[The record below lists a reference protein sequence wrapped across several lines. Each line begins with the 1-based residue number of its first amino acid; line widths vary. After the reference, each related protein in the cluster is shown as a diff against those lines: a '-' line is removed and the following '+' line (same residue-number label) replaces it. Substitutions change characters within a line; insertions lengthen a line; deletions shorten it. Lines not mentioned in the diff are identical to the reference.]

1 MIDTLIFKDLPFKPD
16 NHTIIYVENEY
27 DEEVNRYIQDNYETI
42 KTSLKGSGYQFVYI
56 PFFVN
61 ELTQK
66 GVLPYYAPYLDLTEN
81 KSRLTSSWLLEYL
94 DNPADKAAFQPSLVY
109 WSASD
114 YAQVLAIHDY
124 DYTRTNDF
132 NELFRHIIVR
142 YCRKDNKL
150 GNEPTEEAERKHR
163 ERCRKNHSFFN
174 RFKKG
179 LDNLSGEL
187 FGTKGTN
194 DDRFSVE
201 SRELLE
207 DVIYKIDLLRQRGFS
222 QAMLEAII
230 HQEEKLSRLVITK
243 DYDIY
248 LPDYHNME
256 IKMAP
261 LSKAVFFLFLRH
273 PEGIIFKHLPDY
285 HDELL
290 GIYSQLK
297 DGMIS
302 PAHRKSIDDITNP
315 FNNSINEKCA
325 RIREAFVSKFDERL
339 ANHYCVDGPRGEAK
353 KIDLPRDLVTWQ

>member
-1 MIDTLIFKDLPFKPD
+1 MDVTFAGMVK
-16 NHTIIYVENEY
+16 
-27 DEEVNRYIQDNYETI
+27 EVMERI
-42 KTSLKGSGYQFVYI
+42 
-56 PFFVN
+56 
-61 ELTQK
+61 
-66 GVLPYYAPYLDLTEN
+66 A
-81 KSRLTSSWLLEYL
+81 
-94 DNPADKAAFQPSLVY
+94 
-109 WSASD
+109 
-114 YAQVLAIHDY
+114 
-124 DYTRTNDF
+124 
-132 NELFRHIIVR
+132 
-142 YCRKDNKL
+142 KL
-150 GNEPTEEAERKHR
+150 
-163 ERCRKNHSFFN
+163 
-174 RFKKG
+174 
-179 LDNLSGEL
+179 
-187 FGTKGTN
+187 
-194 DDRFSVE
+194 
-201 SRELLE
+201 RELGISVAVLE
-207 DVIYKIDLLRQRGFS
+207 QL
-222 QAMLEAII
+222 I

>member
-1 MIDTLIFKDLPFKPD
+1 MFGSDDDADTLDAGPVSS
-16 NHTIIYVENEY
+16 T
-27 DEEVNRYIQDNYETI
+27 YE
-42 KTSLKGSGYQFVYI
+42 
-56 PFFVN
+56 
-61 ELTQK
+61 
-66 GVLPYYAPYLDLTEN
+66 
-81 KSRLTSSWLLEYL
+81 
-94 DNPADKAAFQPSLVY
+94 ADKAFTY
-109 WSASD
+109 
-114 YAQVLAIHDY
+114 
-124 DYTRTNDF
+124 
-132 NELFRHIIVR
+132 
-142 YCRKDNKL
+142 
-150 GNEPTEEAERKHR
+150 
-163 ERCRKNHSFFN
+163 
-174 RFKKG
+174 
-179 LDNLSGEL
+179 
-187 FGTKGTN
+187 
-194 DDRFSVE
+194 E
-201 SRELLE
+201 SRQLVKEVMERIAKLRELGISVAVLE
-207 DVIYKIDLLRQRGFS
+207 QL
-222 QAMLEAII
+222 I

>member
-1 MIDTLIFKDLPFKPD
+1 MFGSDDADVLDAGPVSST
-16 NHTIIYVENEY
+16 
-27 DEEVNRYIQDNYETI
+27 YE
-42 KTSLKGSGYQFVYI
+42 
-56 PFFVN
+56 
-61 ELTQK
+61 
-66 GVLPYYAPYLDLTEN
+66 
-81 KSRLTSSWLLEYL
+81 
-94 DNPADKAAFQPSLVY
+94 ADKAFTY
-109 WSASD
+109 
-114 YAQVLAIHDY
+114 
-124 DYTRTNDF
+124 
-132 NELFRHIIVR
+132 
-142 YCRKDNKL
+142 
-150 GNEPTEEAERKHR
+150 
-163 ERCRKNHSFFN
+163 
-174 RFKKG
+174 
-179 LDNLSGEL
+179 
-187 FGTKGTN
+187 
-194 DDRFSVE
+194 E
-201 SRELLE
+201 SRQLVKEVMERIAKLRELGISVAVLE
-207 DVIYKIDLLRQRGFS
+207 QL
-222 QAMLEAII
+222 I

>member
-1 MIDTLIFKDLPFKPD
+1 MFFKFGRKKSTKTQDD
-16 NHTIIYVENEY
+16 HAIIN
-27 DEEVNRYIQDNYETI
+27 
-42 KTSLKGSGYQFVYI
+42 SGYEHK
-56 PFFVN
+56 
-61 ELTQK
+61 ELLTDK
-66 GVLPYYAPYLDLTEN
+66 EVLEYFAPYADLSALPT
-81 KSRLTSSWLLEYL
+81 
-94 DNPADKAAFQPSLVY
+94 PSLVEVADY
-109 WSASD
+109 ECHAQTDMVYSD
-114 YAQVLAIHDY
+114 KDQKEQEARILAG
-124 DYTRTNDF
+124 
-132 NELFRHIIVR
+132 
-142 YCRKDNKL
+142 KDAEEERFKL
-150 GNEPTEEAERKHR
+150 VKESEEEKARRAEEAERKRQER
-163 ERCRKNHSFFN
+163 ERRKRVFFN
-174 RFKKG
+174 RYTKG
-179 LDNLSGEL
+179 FDNLSGEL
-187 FGTKGTN
+187 FGS
-194 DDRFSVE
+194 DDDADTLDAGPVISTYEADKAFTYE
-201 SRELLE
+201 SRQLVKEVMERIAKLRELGISVAVLE
-207 DVIYKIDLLRQRGFS
+207 QL
-222 QAMLEAII
+222 I

-302 PAHRKSIDDITNP
+302 PAHRKSIDDITDP

>member
-1 MIDTLIFKDLPFKPD
+1 MFFKFGRKKSTKTQDD
-16 NHTIIYVENEY
+16 HAIINSGHEHKELLTDKEVLEY
-27 DEEVNRYIQDNYETI
+27 
-42 KTSLKGSGYQFVYI
+42 F
-56 PFFVN
+56 
-61 ELTQK
+61 
-66 GVLPYYAPYLDLTEN
+66 APYADLSALPTPSLAEV
-81 KSRLTSSWLLEYL
+81 
-94 DNPADKAAFQPSLVY
+94 ADYECHAQTDMVYSDEDQKEQEARILANKAAEEERLRLIKESEEEKKRR
-109 WSASD
+109 A
-114 YAQVLAIHDY
+114 
-124 DYTRTNDF
+124 
-132 NELFRHIIVR
+132 
-142 YCRKDNKL
+142 
-150 GNEPTEEAERKHR
+150 EEAERKRKER
-163 ERCRKNHSFFN
+163 ERKKNIFLNSYN
-174 RFKKG
+174 KG

-187 FGTKGTN
+187 FGSDDTKDLLDAGPVSSTYEA
-194 DDRFSVE
+194 DKAFTYE
-201 SRELLE
+201 SRQLVKEVMERIAKLRELGISVAVLE
-207 DVIYKIDLLRQRGFS
+207 QL
-222 QAMLEAII
+222 I

>member
-1 MIDTLIFKDLPFKPD
+1 MFFKFGRKKSTKTQDD
-16 NHTIIYVENEY
+16 HAIINSGHEHKELLTDKEVLEY
-27 DEEVNRYIQDNYETI
+27 
-42 KTSLKGSGYQFVYI
+42 F
-56 PFFVN
+56 
-61 ELTQK
+61 
-66 GVLPYYAPYLDLTEN
+66 APYADLSALPT
-81 KSRLTSSWLLEYL
+81 
-94 DNPADKAAFQPSLVY
+94 PSLAEVADYECHAQTDMVY
-109 WSASD
+109 SD
-114 YAQVLAIHDY
+114 KDQKEQEARILAGKDAEEEK
-124 DYTRTNDF
+124 TR
-132 NELFRHIIVR
+132 RA
-142 YCRKDNKL
+142 
-150 GNEPTEEAERKHR
+150 EEAERKRKER
-163 ERCRKNHSFFN
+163 ERKKNIFLNSYN
-174 RFKKG
+174 KG

-187 FGTKGTN
+187 FGS
-194 DDRFSVE
+194 DDADVLDAGPVISTYEADKAFTYE
-201 SRELLE
+201 SRQLVKEVMERIAKLRELGISVAVLE
-207 DVIYKIDLLRQRGFS
+207 QL
-222 QAMLEAII
+222 I

-302 PAHRKSIDDITNP
+302 SAHRKSIDDITNP

>member
-1 MIDTLIFKDLPFKPD
+1 MFFKFGRKKSTKTQDD
-16 NHTIIYVENEY
+16 HAIINSGHEHKELLTDKEVLEY
-27 DEEVNRYIQDNYETI
+27 
-42 KTSLKGSGYQFVYI
+42 F
-56 PFFVN
+56 
-61 ELTQK
+61 
-66 GVLPYYAPYLDLTEN
+66 APYADLSALTTLPNQQCLVEEASHVNHARVDLGYNDEAQKEQEARILAN
-81 KSRLTSSWLLEYL
+81 KAEEEERLRLIKESEEEKKRR
-94 DNPADKAAFQPSLVY
+94 A
-109 WSASD
+109 
-114 YAQVLAIHDY
+114 
-124 DYTRTNDF
+124 
-132 NELFRHIIVR
+132 
-142 YCRKDNKL
+142 
-150 GNEPTEEAERKHR
+150 EEAERKREER
-163 ERCRKNHSFFN
+163 ERKKNIFLNSYN
-174 RFKKG
+174 KG

-187 FGTKGTN
+187 FGS
-194 DDRFSVE
+194 DDTSDTLDGPTFTSYDADKAFTYE
-201 SRELLE
+201 SRQLLKEVMERIAKLRELGINAAILE
-207 DVIYKIDLLRQRGFS
+207 QL
-222 QAMLEAII
+222 I

-302 PAHRKSIDDITNP
+302 STHRKSIDDITNP